1 MTPASIRSLPR
12 ATALVLALLLGAC
25 ASRTREAAAP
35 EPFVFRSLDL
45 RQQTPTGQ
53 PAWAL
58 SSPEARYDLNRQL
71 AQARQPHGIVYRHGK
86 PYLNLRSQRATVIG
100 DGQAILLEGD
110 VRIILMGANPVR
122 IYGDQVRWI
131 PRQNLIV
138 IDRRPV
144 ATDRRARISARTAR
158 YRLDQDRIELRGA
171 PLLEQWSQN
180 LPATGRRPPPPIR
193 LQTLSVDWRPDQGD
207 LQAAGPVRGERFEPG
222 QAAASTGRVPALRLT
237 ATGLR
242 GNLRDGMVDLLAP
255 VRLRSRSGDT
265 WLNAQQTRW
274 AIQEQWLA
282 SDQPFNGAN
291 KAMRVS
297 GDGLRINLIDETAL
311 VTGDCNLRQPGEQL
325 TASRCLWHWPS
336 GRFSAAGAVVL
347 QRDQYRQVTR
357 ASQLQ
362 GRIGTNGEAVFSTP
376 GARVDTRFTLPPAGS
391 RRSGPQRSAPPVA
404 F

>member
-1 MTPASIRSLPR
+1 MRSLPR
-12 ATALVLALLLGAC
+12 ATALVLALVLGAC

-58 SSPEARYDLNRQL
+58 TSPEARYDINRQL
-71 AQARQPHGIVYRHGK
+71 AQARRPRGVIYRRGK
-86 PYLNLRSQRATVIG
+86 PYINLSADGATVLG
-100 DGQAILLEGD
+100 DGQAILLEGA
-110 VRIILMGANPVR
+110 VRIELMGANPVR
-122 IYGDQVRWI
+122 ISGDQVRWI

-180 LPATGRRPPPPIR
+180 LPATGRRPAAPIR
-193 LQTLSVDWRPDQGD
+193 LQAISVDWRPDQGD
-207 LQAAGPVRGERFEPG
+207 LQATGPVRGERFEPG
-222 QAAASTGRVPALRLT
+222 QAAAPAGQAPALLLT

-242 GNLRDGMVDLLAP
+242 GNLREGMLDLLAP
-255 VRLRSRSGDT
+255 VRLRSRNGDT
-265 WLNAQQTRW
+265 WLDALQTRW

-282 SDQPFNGAN
+282 SDQPFNGAI
-291 KAMRVS
+291 KAMRVR
-297 GDGLRINLIDETAL
+297 GDGLRINLLDETVL

-325 TASRCLWHWPS
+325 TAGRCLWHWPT

-347 QRDQYRQVTR
+347 QRDLYRQVTR

-362 GRIGTNGEAVFSTP
+362 GRIGSNGEAVFSTP
-376 GARVDTRFTLPPAGS
+376 GARVETRFTLPPAAS
-391 RRSGPQRSAPPVA
+391 RRSGPQRSAPPVV